1 MHESTL
7 ADFAPKR
14 ILALC
19 GEPHRALA
27 TLIEPVEGIYR
38 LVGWQIMPL
47 CAQTGP
53 DDCPVALAQAVTRL
67 GNQLGISLWDA
78 DQNRPRAQSS
88 APALADGVG
97 HVTAVADLLPPLRVW
112 MAGLTAAESL
122 AAGAEALAS
131 ALCHLVAVYRP
142 SPYRNSNALA
152 KELQAVR
159 PDVALVVGGYEH
171 QAEQGQ
177 ERVLALSHQVT
188 DAIAQLPAKS
198 RPLFCFAGNS
208 WTTNEVLAYWQEQA
222 AGSTAKVVA
231 NVLGPGRR
239 SAMALHSTL
248 GQYYWQHSLDV
259 PAMRQ
264 IAAWVHQPAELRSSQ
279 WAFVQAVRLWTDFQ
293 GLPELHGLYAGAD
306 RWLHVWASQEH
317 GEVRVCFV
325 RPKEDPSFLADWPP
339 LRLVSGEWPAQ
350 WPRPSTYWWD
360 PLGFVP
366 LVVTV
371 GQVAPEAAV
380 QVLAADLLDNN
391 TQPPTS

>member
-1 MHESTL
+1 M
-7 ADFAPKR
+7 
-14 ILALC
+14 
-19 GEPHRALA
+19 
-27 TLIEPVEGIYR
+27 
-38 LVGWQIMPL
+38 
-47 CAQTGP
+47 
-53 DDCPVALAQAVTRL
+53 
-67 GNQLGISLWDA
+67 
-78 DQNRPRAQSS
+78 
-88 APALADGVG
+88 
-97 HVTAVADLLPPLRVW
+97 
-112 MAGLTAAESL
+112 
-122 AAGAEALAS
+122 
-131 ALCHLVAVYRP
+131 
-142 SPYRNSNALA
+142 
-152 KELQAVR
+152 
-159 PDVALVVGGYEH
+159 
-171 QAEQGQ
+171 
-177 ERVLALSHQVT
+177 LALSHQVT

-360 PLGFVP
+360 PAGVCAAGCYCWPGRARSSSTGIGRGSLGQQHP
-366 LVVTV
+366 
-371 GQVAPEAAV
+371 ASY
-380 QVLAADLLDNN
+380 LLMRFGFCAIMFKECSHANHRRRC
-391 TQPPTS
+391 